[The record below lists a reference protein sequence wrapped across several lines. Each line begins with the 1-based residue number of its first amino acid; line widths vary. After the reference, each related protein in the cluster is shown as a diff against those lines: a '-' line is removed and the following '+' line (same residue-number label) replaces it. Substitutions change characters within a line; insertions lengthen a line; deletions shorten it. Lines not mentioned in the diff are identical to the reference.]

1 MPGINMMPSGSTLQ
15 IPLEAC
21 TAFSASA
28 GNAKVELT
36 WTDPKDKYATPE
48 GDISDTGDQLVSEW
62 DHTVLVRK
70 TGSQPAGP
78 NDGTV
83 VVSSSVRNQYQST
96 PYTDTGLTNDTT
108 YYYAVFAYNK
118 DGVASEGAFTSA
130 TPIASTPLAELAE
143 GTIITITESGA
154 PVEFYVADH
163 DYQSDLNGNGRTLMV
178 RKNCYN
184 RRQWDSNQSKKD
196 FLDSSIF
203 SWLNSS
209 YKALF
214 SQSVKTMMSTTNFY
228 YIVAAGTAYQQ
239 LSQGDSSVFLLSLAE
254 MGFRESAP
262 VTPVDGNT
270 LPTSSVLAIAN
281 FSGTPTSWYL
291 RTPYTGRSDGVY
303 YINSQG
309 GRASATPN
317 GTLICSRPCFTLP
330 STALVDQDLNLIES

>member
-1 MPGINMMPSGSTLQ
+1 MPVMNMLPGGSTLQ

-62 DHTVLVRK
+62 DHTLLVRK

-118 DGVASEGAFTSA
+118 DGVPSAGAFTSA
-130 TPIASTPLAELAE
+130 MPQAGTPLSQLAE
-143 GTIITITESGA
+143 GTIITINESGV

-163 DYQSDLNGNGRTLMV
+163 DYQSDLNGDGRTLMV
-178 RKNCYN
+178 RKDLYDS
-184 RRQWDSNQSKKD
+184 RQWNSGNVN
-196 FLDSSIF
+196 FYNSSTIDA
-203 SWLNSS
+203 WLNQT
-209 YKALF
+209 YLKF
-214 SQSVKTMMSTTNFY
+214 F
-228 YIVAAGTAYQQ
+228 
-239 LSQGDSSVFLLSLAE
+239 
-254 MGFRESAP
+254 SAP
-262 VTPVDGNT
+262 VKEKIGTTSFYYTKTGAVGELATLTRSVFILSNMEFGFSNT
-270 LPTSSVLAIAN
+270 TYYFNEGERVPIYSTLRRAKHNGEPGEQWTRTAPKSETSNA
-281 FSGTPTSWYL
+281 
-291 RTPYTGRSDGVY
+291 Y
-303 YINSQG
+303 YITSG
-309 GRASATPN
+309 GQSANQTC
-317 GTLICSRPCFTLP
+317 IYYACSRPCFTLP
-330 STALVDQDLNLIES
+330 ATALVDPSNALIES